1 MGRSVSLVNSSLHW
15 SVILSPSSCP
25 YHLCFAVSQVM
36 YYERLSPAVRGA
48 SSIANSSAHASPQE
62 SSQKVGG
69 GREERKGGWR
79 GGEELGCRGE
89 EGRVEGRGG
98 AGMQRG
104 GRSWD
109 GEGKGGKWD
118 GEWTELMKGCI
129 TCITVPVVAHTQP
142 TGSAGRPHCES
153 PQLCHLY
160 VFKVLYVGIVSL

>member
-1 MGRSVSLVNSSLHW
+1 MGRSVSLVNSSLHL

-104 GRSWD
+104 GREGG
-109 GEGKGGKWD
+109 GEGRKELGWR
-118 GEWTELMKGCI
+118 GE
-129 TCITVPVVAHTQP
+129 
-142 TGSAGRPHCES
+142 GREVGWRVDRTDERLH
-153 PQLCHLY
+153 HLY
-160 VFKVLYVGIVSL
+160 NSPRCCTHTAHRVCRKTAL